1 MNTTCL
7 HCGASDVH
15 EKIVSVGGTWHRCAK
30 CNYAWRGLGQN
41 VASMFRRPRRDALTQ
56 AGPCPAT
63 SLAPAT
69 EGAAPATEAPAARPH
84 ASADPRS
91 PDQERRGDGH
101 WLADVEARFD
111 GGREVT
117 VDASVANS
125 SPASAPDSQTGAKRQ
140 PVRGLKA
147 EPGDGEQPD
156 DSVAPAVDHWLA
168 DVEATYERETSVDPT
183 ADNWLAGVE
192 PADVQGDVR
201 ATKRPARP
209 SVRRQARLV
218 SSSTT
223 GSMTW
228 RRSSRCNVPPPTCV
242 VMLSDGSK
250 TRKPDNPVSAIRMC
264 PSAPHAMTPYRR
276 RPCRWP
282 TLCLASVTWTPTS
295 CELGTHL
302 PRAMRRSRVS

>member
-1 MNTTCL
+1 MSGDIAGTGHRRCRP
-7 HCGASDVH
+7 GD
-15 EKIVSVGGTWHRCAK
+15 GGTSSTPAR
-30 CNYAWRGLGQN
+30 L
-41 VASMFRRPRRDALTQ
+41 SRP
-56 AGPCPAT
+56 
-63 SLAPAT
+63 
-69 EGAAPATEAPAARPH
+69 
-84 ASADPRS
+84 PRS

-192 PADVQGDVR
+192 PADVQGDARDETPSTAECQTPGETRVKLDDWFDDMEEVVPLQRPAADVRRHVERREQNTEAGQPGIRHPDVPVR
-201 ATKRPARP
+201 AARHDTIPATAVPVADIVSRLSDMDADLVRVGNTFTKSDAAF
-209 SVRRQARLV
+209 SRLV
-218 SSSTT
+218 SRWHP
-223 GSMTW
+223 GA
-228 RRSSRCNVPPPTCV
+228 
-242 VMLSDGSK
+242 
-250 TRKPDNPVSAIRMC
+250 VSVG
-264 PSAPHAMTPYRR
+264 
-276 RPCRWP
+276 RPAAER
-282 TLCLASVTWTPTS
+282 
-295 CELGTHL
+295 
-302 PRAMRRSRVS
+302 